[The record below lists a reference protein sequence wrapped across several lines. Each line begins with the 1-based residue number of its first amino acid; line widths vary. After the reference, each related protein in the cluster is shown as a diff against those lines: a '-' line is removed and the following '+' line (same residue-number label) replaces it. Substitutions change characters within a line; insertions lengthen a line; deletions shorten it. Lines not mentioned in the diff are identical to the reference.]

1 MAIIGVSGK
10 ARSGKNT
17 FAEML
22 AEELHRKTGKV
33 YILMAYADELK
44 KMAQREFDLSWDQ
57 LWGEEKEKEDK
68 RYLRQPKYVG
78 GVRSDSTEFPSP
90 YWTGREIMQ
99 QLGGFY
105 RSIDNNFWVKKL
117 FKSIDEKEY
126 ENVIITD
133 VRYPN
138 EVDPIVERN
147 GLHLRIERPLADK
160 IHGLEHASETSLDK
174 PYKVDFSVINQWTLN
189 ELRKTAIELVS
200 VIAELNNRRIK

>member
-1 MAIIGVSGK
+1 MAIIGISGK

-22 AEELHRKTGKV
+22 AEELHKRTGKAYV
-33 YILMAYADELK
+33 LMAYADELK

-57 LWGEEKEKEDK
+57 LWGDEKEAKDE
-68 RYLRQPKYVG
+68 RYIKFKQ
-78 GVRSDSTEFPSP
+78 E

-105 RSIDNNFWVKKL
+105 RSIDNDFWVKKL
-117 FKSIDEKEY
+117 FKLIDEKEY

-138 EVDPIVERN
+138 EVDPVVERK
-147 GLHLRIERPLADK
+147 GLHIRIERPSADK
-160 IHGLEHASETSLDK
+160 IHGSEHASETSLDES
-174 PYKVDFSVINQWTLN
+174 YKVDFNVINQWTIE
-189 ELRKTAIELVS
+189 ELRKTATELVNF
-200 VIAELNNRRIK
+200 ILEFEDRRI